1 MFILRDLLTPLQ
13 QTFSETALGQQRKVW
28 FVYTL
33 LAVAV
38 PFTSSITSNVLRTL
52 RTLFGLELES
62 QRFYAFMASST
73 LPWQRLWRVLWALI
87 PNPTTVGRVMVALD
101 DSINT
106 KTGKRIFG
114 CGHFHDHAAKGNQS
128 DYPWSQCMLAIG
140 LLKRIKGRWAC
151 LPLDFR
157 FYLMQKDIEA
167 KGVTVRRD
175 GAVVAFETKMDQ
187 AATMLKAVFAHF
199 GQPVLVVTDSW
210 FGNDGLWSRLGRGR
224 GGAFQILSRLR
235 SNLTLYDVMHS
246 PASGASP
253 RRGRPRKY
261 GARLGSVAQCA
272 STFRARAVT
281 YRVLLYGKQREL
293 LAYSQVVML
302 KTMKCPVRVVWV
314 FRQSRYVALAT
325 TDLSLSVAQI
335 IEFYGARW
343 KIESGFKE
351 IKQDIGSAKS
361 QTRTAHAVSNH
372 LNFCLMATTLTWIYA
387 DRLTQAPERKHKIR
401 GRSAFAF
408 SDVRRLLAEAAL
420 HPDFQALCPP
430 PTQSPQ
436 NPFVQ
441 LLLRMVA

>member
-13 QTFSETALGQQRKVW
+13 EAFSDTAQGQQRKVW

-87 PNPTTVGRVMVALD
+87 PNPSTAGRVLVALD

-106 KTGKRIFG
+106 KTGKTIFG
-114 CGHFHDHAAKGNQS
+114 CGHFHDHAAKRNQS
-128 DYPWSQCMLAIG
+128 DYPWSQCLLAIG

-210 FGNDGLWSRLGRGR
+210 FGNDGLWSRLARGR
-224 GGAFQILSRLR
+224 DGDFQLLSRLR
-235 SNLTLYDVMHS
+235 SNLTLYDLTPT
-246 PASGASP
+246 PASGEPA

-261 GARLGSVAQCA
+261 GARLGSVDQCA
-272 STFRARAVT
+272 LAFRACAVT

-293 LAYSQVVML
+293 LAFSQVVML

-325 TDLSLSVAQI
+325 TDLALSVEQI

-387 DRLTQAPERKHKIR
+387 DRLQQAPERKHNIR
-401 GRSAFAF
+401 GRAAFAF

-420 HPDFQALCPP
+420 HPDFQSLCPP
-430 PTQSPQ
+430 PTQRPQ

-441 LLLRMVA
+441 LLLRMAA

>member
-13 QTFSETALGQQRKVW
+13 QTFSETAQGQKRKVW

-73 LPWQRLWRVLWALI
+73 LPWQRLWRVLWGLI
-87 PNPTTVGRVMVALD
+87 PNPTTAGRVMVALD

-106 KTGKRIFG
+106 KTGKTIFG

-210 FGNDGLWSRLGRGR
+210 FGNDGLWSRLARGR
-224 GGAFQILSRLR
+224 DGDFQLLSRLR
-235 SNLTLYDVMHS
+235 SNLTLYDLTPT
-246 PASGASP
+246 PASGEPP

-272 STFRARAVT
+272 LGVQGARRDLPGVALRQATRAAGVLAGGDAQDDEVPGACGVGVSPVPLRRSGNHRPVAQRRADHRVLRRALENRIRLQGNQAGHRQRQVPDAHRAR
-281 YRVLLYGKQREL
+281 RQQSSEL
-293 LAYSQVVML
+293 L
-302 KTMKCPVRVVWV
+302 PDGDHP
-314 FRQSRYVALAT
+314 
-325 TDLSLSVAQI
+325 DLDLRRSPAA
-335 IEFYGARW
+335 GAR
-343 KIESGFKE
+343 
-351 IKQDIGSAKS
+351 A
-361 QTRTAHAVSNH
+361 QT
-372 LNFCLMATTLTWIYA
+372 
-387 DRLTQAPERKHKIR
+387 
-401 GRSAFAF
+401 
-408 SDVRRLLAEAAL
+408 
-420 HPDFQALCPP
+420 
-430 PTQSPQ
+430 
-436 NPFVQ
+436 
-441 LLLRMVA
+441 